1 MMRRLTRFVRD
12 ACGNTAVEFALVAP
26 MLVFMTLA
34 LWEFGNAV
42 NERTQLETAAR
53 AGAQAAMSDST
64 DTAAI
69 EQAVYDATGLTST
82 DLTITTTTA
91 CECSDGTSV
100 DCTTGTC
107 AVGSVQTYMTVQVT
121 KPYTLTVNSDVL
133 NGVITLTGR
142 ATLRVE

>member
-1 MMRRLTRFVRD
+1 MIRRLARFLAD
-12 ACGNTAVEFALVAP
+12 ARGNTAVEFALTAP

-53 AGAQAAMSDST
+53 AGAQAAMSDPT
-64 DTAAI
+64 DTSAI
-69 EQAVYDATGLTST
+69 EQAVLDATGLTDA
-82 DLTITTTTA
+82 DLTVTTTSA

-100 DCTTGTC
+100 DCGTGTC
-107 AVGSVQTYMTVQVT
+107 AVGSVQTYMTVEVT
-121 KPYTLTVNSDVL
+121 KPYTLTVNSDAL

-142 ATLRVE
+142 ATVRVE